1 MNSLHTQLLRQVND
15 GTPEYPA
22 TVLESFRRLQI
33 RTSLYHETP
42 PRGAG
47 LRIGLYQ
54 VQAAWGSGAVAA
66 NLERLAGALEIAA
79 GYGVQFFIV
88 PELYLPGYTHNPA
101 SARET
106 SEPSDGPAIQTC
118 QQLAAKYGMGLCVP
132 YGERAESAEGPRFY
146 DSVAV
151 IDEHGKL
158 LDSYQKTHLYGQ
170 QERDN
175 WDAGDS
181 DFPVHRIHDF
191 PVGVLNCYECE
202 FPELVRI
209 LALKG
214 AKLIAGPTAADTY
227 YILPDG
233 TRSRVPYP
241 DVVPSVLPSHAYCNN
256 LFFAYANRCGF
267 EERDGEVWHY
277 RGNSVVI
284 GPHGDHLVTASAE
297 QDTLLMADC
306 VPAFYGRTHPA
317 PAYHYLRDRR
327 PELYRQLIDSEAQ
340 FLDTARRELDLQ
352 TGLFEGRGPE
362 PEPAGG

>member
-1 MNSLHTQLLRQVND
+1 MNSLHTQLLKQVND

-33 RTSLYHETP
+33 RTSYYQDPP

-47 LRIGLYQ
+47 LRIGILQ
-54 VQAAWGSGAVAA
+54 IQAAWGPGAVAA
-66 NLERLAGALEIAA
+66 NLERLAETLEI
-79 GYGVQFFIV
+79 GSDHGVQFLIL

-101 SARET
+101 SAREV
-106 SEPSDGPAIQTC
+106 SEPADGPSIRTC
-118 QQLAAKYGMGLCVP
+118 QSLAAKYEIALCVP
-132 YGERAESAEGPRFY
+132 YGERAESADGPRFY
-146 DSVAV
+146 DAAAM
-151 IDEHGKL
+151 INERGEL
-158 LDSYQKTHLYGQ
+158 LDSYRKTHLYGQ

-191 PVGVLNCYECE
+191 PVGMLNCYECE
-202 FPELVRI
+202 FPELARI

-227 YILPDG
+227 YIMPDG

-241 DVVPSVLPSHAYCNN
+241 DVVPSVLPSQAYCNN

-277 RGNSVVI
+277 RGNSAVI
-284 GPHGDHLVTASAE
+284 GPHGDHLVTAAAE
-297 QDTLLMADC
+297 QDTLLIADC

-327 PELYRQLIDSEAQ
+327 PELYRQLVSQDNQ
-340 FLDTARRELDLQ
+340 FIDTARRELDLETDLFSG
-352 TGLFEGRGPE
+352 TGAET
-362 PEPAGG
+362 ADS